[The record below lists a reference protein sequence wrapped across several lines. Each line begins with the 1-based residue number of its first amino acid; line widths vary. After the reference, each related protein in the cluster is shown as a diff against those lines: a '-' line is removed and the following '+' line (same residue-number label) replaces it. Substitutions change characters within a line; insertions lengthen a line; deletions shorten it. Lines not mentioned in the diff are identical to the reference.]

1 MCIRDRSNILSAFDK
16 ELIGPA
22 LTLKNSLLP
31 IILDVILTPFSTI
44 SPIATDIKKAV
55 DEKVNTLVVAIPIES
70 DNDTYLKSV

>member
-1 MCIRDRSNILSAFDK
+1 MENIGGK
-16 ELIGPA
+16 IIG
-22 LTLKNSLLP
+22 
-31 IILDVILTPFSTI
+31 ILDVILTPFSTI